1 MGPYRSKDGAAAMAR
16 LPMGSDLL
24 EGLTQTVNGMG
35 MRAGTVQVIGAVS
48 GLVLGYYHQDRKEYE
63 TLDLPGHWE
72 IASGLGNVSIR
83 DGAPFVHVHIVASG
97 ADGRAV
103 GGHLMPGT
111 IVFAA
116 EAYLRALDGDA
127 PIRTPDEATGL
138 ALWE

>member
-1 MGPYRSKDGAAAMAR
+1 MAAMAR
-16 LPMGSDLL
+16 LPSGSDLL
-24 EGLTQTVNGMG
+24 EGLTRTATEMG
-35 MRAGTVQVIGAVS
+35 VKAGTVQVIGAVS
-48 GLVLGYYHQDRKEYE
+48 NLVLGYYHQDREEYE

-83 DGAPFVHVHIVASG
+83 DGAPFVHVHIVGSG

-116 EAYLRALDGDA
+116 EAYLRALDGE
-127 PIRTPDEATGL
+127 PPVRVMDEGTGL

>member
-1 MGPYRSKDGAAAMAR
+1 MEPYRSNDGMAAMAR
-16 LPMGSDLL
+16 LSGGSDLL
-24 EGLTQTVNGMG
+24 EELTQVATSLGMK
-35 MRAGTVQVIGAVS
+35 AGTVQVIGAVS
-48 GLVLGYYHQDRKEYE
+48 SLVLGYYHQDRREYE

-103 GGHLMPGT
+103 GGHLMSGT

-116 EAYLRALDGDA
+116 EAYVRTMDGE
-127 PIRTPDEATGL
+127 PPVRVPDERTGL
-138 ALWE
+138 TLWA

>member
-1 MGPYRSKDGAAAMAR
+1 MEPYRSNDGMAAMGRIA
-16 LPMGSDLL
+16 LGSDLL
-24 EGLTQTVNGMG
+24 EELTQLAASLNMV
-35 MRAGTVQVIGAVS
+35 AGTVQVIGAVS
-48 GLVLGYYHQDRKEYE
+48 SLVLGYYHQDRREYE

-83 DGAPFVHVHIVASG
+83 DGLPFVHLHIVASG

-116 EAYLRALDGDA
+116 EAYVRALDGKPPVRA
-127 PIRTPDEATGL
+127 PDEQTGL

>member
-1 MGPYRSKDGAAAMAR
+1 MKAYRSNDGAAAMAR
-16 LPMGSDLL
+16 LSAGSDLV
-24 EGLTQTVNGMG
+24 EELTRVATDLSMK
-35 MRAGTVQVIGAVS
+35 AGTVQVIGAVS
-48 GLVLGYYHQDRKEYE
+48 SLTLGYYHQDRKEYE

-116 EAYLRALDGDA
+116 EAYVRKLDGE
-127 PIRTPDEATGL
+127 PPVRVPDERTGL
-138 ALWE
+138 ALWG

>member
-1 MGPYRSKDGAAAMAR
+1 MGPYRSKDGMAAMAR
-16 LPMGSDLL
+16 LSGGSDLL
-24 EGLTQTVNGMG
+24 EELTNMTTSLDMK
-35 MRAGTVQVIGAVS
+35 AGTVQVIGAVS
-48 GLVLGYYHQDRKEYE
+48 SLVLGYYHQDRREYE

-72 IASGLGNVSIR
+72 IASGLGNISIR
-83 DGAPFVHVHIVASG
+83 DGVPFVHVHVVASG

-116 EAYLRALDGDA
+116 EAYVRALDGE
-127 PIRTPDEATGL
+127 PPVRVSDERTGL